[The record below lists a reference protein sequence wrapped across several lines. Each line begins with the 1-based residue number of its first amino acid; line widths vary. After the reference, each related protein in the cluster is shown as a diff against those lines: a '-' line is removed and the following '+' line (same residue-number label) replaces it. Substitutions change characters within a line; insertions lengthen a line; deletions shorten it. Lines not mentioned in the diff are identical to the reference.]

1 MDEKNITI
9 LANTAQIQKEVE
21 LDLLDLLAAFL
32 LKWKVI
38 LALLLIGAALG
49 CGWAHMKNANNK
61 MEPVEIEKAVENV
74 REQVSEDKAI
84 AVEQLFFQYVNYLNL
99 QKEMRTYYS
108 SFVDSDVT
116 VDNTLQMRSEY
127 YIVSDIKDLDT
138 VFIKMAVT
146 EADYQAMREIAP
158 DEKAGAT
165 IYDRVIF
172 TTAYNERVQGQNTYS
187 TSSAYTSPSKVIATN
202 RNDGKNAYL
211 INVELYGNSEE
222 QCRKMMA
229 VIDAAFRR
237 EAQELKVLD
246 PEIKLESLGEQF
258 NSNVADYVQNLHKK
272 NLDRMTV
279 SEAELNNLN
288 NKIGKFTPD
297 EKAYYDLLQQQYEGT
312 YSSAPGNHVS
322 GKKWTVIGAFLGLV
336 IACCTVFF
344 PYLMDGRVKK
354 AGELEQFGR
363 VLNRVFVKGKK
374 NLFGRW
380 AARLIHADDTDPTV
394 KADMVATD
402 IDILMEKNGKNTLML
417 LCGEEDANAV
427 SFAEQVKARLL
438 AKNGNLKVSIGNP
451 LHSVLELEMAA
462 QAEMGVALA
471 EMKKS
476 KRSMLREWRQ
486 ICERYKLPLAGS
498 VAVQRCW

>member
-1 MDEKNITI
+1 MDENKVTI
-9 LANTAQIQKEVE
+9 VTRSAQEQEEVE
-21 LDLLDLLAAFL
+21 IDLLNLLAELL
-32 LKWKVI
+32 LKWKIIV
-38 LALLLIGAALG
+38 ALLLVGVVLG
-49 CGWAHMKNANNK
+49 YEWASFRNVNYKV
-61 MEPVEIEKAVENV
+61 EPVEIEKAVEDA
-74 REQVSEDKAI
+74 RGRLSEDKAL

-108 SFVDSDVT
+108 NFAASDVT
-116 VDNTLQMRSEY
+116 VENTVQMRSEY

-138 VFIKMAVT
+138 MFIKMAVT

-172 TTAYNERVQGQNTYS
+172 TTAYNERVQTGSYS
-187 TSSAYTSPSKVIATN
+187 TSGTFKTPDQ
-202 RNDGKNAYL
+202 DGGKKAYL
-211 INVELYGNSEE
+211 INVELYGSSEE
-222 QCRKMMA
+222 QCREMMN

-237 EAQELKVLD
+237 EAEELKALD
-246 PEIKLESLGEQF
+246 PDIKLESLGEQF
-258 NSNVADYVQNLHKK
+258 NSNVAEYVQNLHKK

-279 SEAELNNLN
+279 SEAELNNLTT
-288 NKIGKFTPD
+288 KIGKFTPE

-312 YSSAPGNHVS
+312 YSSAPGKHVS
-322 GKKWTVIGAFLGLV
+322 GKKWAVIGAFFGAV
-336 IACCTVFF
+336 IACCAVFF
-344 PYLMDGRVKK
+344 PYLLDGKVKT
-354 AGELEQFGR
+354 AGELEQSGR

-380 AARLIHADDTDPTV
+380 AARLIHANDTDPTV

-402 IDILMEKNGKNTLML
+402 VGILMEKNGKNTLML
-417 LCGEEDANAV
+417 LCGEEDADAAG
-427 SFAEQVKARLL
+427 FAEQVKARLL
-438 AKNGNLKVSIGNP
+438 AKNSDLKVCVGNP
-451 LHSVLELEMAA
+451 LRSVDELEMAA
-462 QAEMGVALA
+462 QADMGVAFA

-486 ICERYKLPLAGS
+486 ICERYKLPLAGL